1 MKRIAIITGDI
12 INSTQDTSGQW
23 IGALKPFFRQ
33 FGESPG
39 DWEIYRGDE
48 FQLRLPPES
57 ALKVAIQLKALVK
70 HQKNQDVRLGIGLGE
85 ESLRNRR
92 IGESN
97 GTAYQRSGKS
107 FESLREY
114 PFRMRIATGS
124 EGYDRGLNLMLALAL
139 DFMDDWS
146 PVSAEVMALVLAQPE
161 ASQEA
166 LAQILDIKQSAVSQ
180 RLKRARKDLVT
191 ELLVY
196 YDQTFNT
203 QTI

>member
-1 MKRIAIITGDI
+1 MKTIAIITGDI
-12 INSTQDTSGQW
+12 INSSQDTAARW
-23 IGALKPFFRQ
+23 IGVLKPFFCQ
-33 FGESPG
+33 FGKSPG

-48 FQLRLPPES
+48 FQLRLAPEI
-57 ALKVAIQLKALVK
+57 ALRTSIQLKALVK
-70 HQKNQDVRLGIGLGE
+70 QQKGQDVRLGIGLGE
-85 ESLRNRR
+85 ESFRNRR
-92 IGESN
+92 VGESN

-114 PFRMRIATGS
+114 PFNMRIATGR

-161 ASQEA
+161 ASQES
-166 LAQILDIKQSAVSQ
+166 LAEILNIKQSAVSQ

-191 ELLVY
+191 ELLDY
-196 YDQTFNT
+196 YTQTFKS
-203 QTI
+203 QTS